1 VRAEEDFNGRGAVV
15 LLLVH
20 TLLMVAVGYYFGYLG
35 GVDEGTCRSTCE
47 EATAGQG
54 NGHITEQGCT
64 CTVISINGATTTW
77 TEELGSTP

>member
-1 VRAEEDFNGRGAVV
+1 M

-20 TLLMVAVGYYFGYLG
+20 TLLMVVVGYYFGYLG